1 MIAGGGYYSV
11 AHAVKLR
18 FEGFTLDV
26 DARRLLRG
34 SREIRLSPKA
44 FELLKALGEA
54 WPRAL
59 TKQELLER
67 IWPGVF
73 VSDVSL
79 ARTVTELRGALG
91 DRAREGR
98 IVRTVYRY
106 GYAFAAEVQGE
117 GPSRAISAGA
127 SPVCWLTSRNRTY
140 ALADGEH
147 IAGREPGT
155 SIWLDSPKVS
165 RHHARVVVHGARAT
179 IEDLNSTN
187 GTFVQNAR
195 ISAQAVLDSGDTIR
209 IGPFTLMFRIAGHL
223 PPTEPERHSR

>member
-1 MIAGGGYYSV
+1 M
-11 AHAVKLR
+11 KLR
-18 FEGFTLDV
+18 FEGLTLDV

-34 SREIRLSPKA
+34 SREIHLSPKA
-44 FELLKALGEA
+44 FELLIALVEA

-79 ARTVTELRGALG
+79 ARTVTDLRGALG

-106 GYAFAAEVQGE
+106 GYAFAAAVQRE
-117 GPSRAISAGA
+117 GPSLAIPPGT

-165 RHHARVVVHGARAT
+165 RHHARVVVDGERAT

-187 GTFVQNAR
+187 GTFVRAAR
-195 ISAQAVLDSGDTIR
+195 ISSPAVLGSGDQIR
-209 IGPFTLMFRIAGHL
+209 IGPFTLTFLVSGRL

>member
-1 MIAGGGYYSV
+1 
-11 AHAVKLR
+11 VKLR

-34 SREIRLSPKA
+34 SGEIRLSPKA
-44 FELLKALGEA
+44 FELLKALVEA

-79 ARTVTELRGALG
+79 ARTVTELREALG

-106 GYAFAAEVQGE
+106 GYAFAAEVE
-117 GPSRAISAGA
+117 PLGPKLVPGA
-127 SPVCWLTSRNRTY
+127 TTAPVCWLTSRSRTY
-140 ALADGEH
+140 ALANGEH

-165 RHHARVVVHGARAT
+165 RHHARVAVRGTRAT

-187 GTFVQNAR
+187 GTFVQDAR
-195 ISAQAVLDSGDTIR
+195 ISSPTVLDSGDTIR
-209 IGPFTLMFRIAGHL
+209 IGPFTLTFRISGHL